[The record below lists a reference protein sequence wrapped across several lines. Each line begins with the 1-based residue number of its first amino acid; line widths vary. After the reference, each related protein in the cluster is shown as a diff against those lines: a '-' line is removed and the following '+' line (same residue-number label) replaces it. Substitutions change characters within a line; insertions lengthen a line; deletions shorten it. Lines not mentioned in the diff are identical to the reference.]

1 MSEPQATTAAATA
14 SDVALLQAYEPIIK
28 YTHGELFFPAAIDG
42 YVAGADI
49 WVGKSQRERR
59 LLADVGTVTPDRLS
73 EFSSPPGQTLFLRY
87 VQEPMNGFEIT
98 RWRLRPN
105 RAIFKAPGRLA
116 RVGLFARLV
125 DAGFTASLLL
135 RGSVPG
141 GTAAAASVKYQQV
154 VANDPKTYYH
164 GRVFRRDGW
173 IVLQYLFFY
182 FMNDYRSTFNGV
194 NDHESDWEQV
204 FVVLEDAPDGP
215 KPVWVGAAAHDY
227 SGDDLRRR
235 WDDPLLTRQGD
246 HLVVFAGAGSHAAY
260 FEQGEYMTTAPL
272 PAAGP
277 LNAFLSGLR
286 AFWTDT
292 LRQPDPGDLG
302 ARITNAL
309 SVPFVDYAR
318 GDGRVIGPTGDK
330 STASG
335 EAPGQ
340 WTPIV
345 IDDNTDWVDG
355 YRGLFGLDTHD
366 RFAGERAPAGPKY
379 TRSGAVRQ
387 SWHDPLGF
395 LGLAKVAP
403 PHKVPEV
410 LTQRIATLEKEQA
423 EIEQEIS
430 DKSQP
435 LHGLGLEVQALSRDG
450 AMAAVYEDRR
460 DELDKL
466 LTELNGKRRVVSELK
481 AAEAATRAEL
491 ARVSSGATDD
501 PGAHLKHAMH
511 PVPVEEMRYG
521 RIVEFWAAVSAGLIL
536 LVVAGLVLTRLVPWW
551 AAFAIAIVGYALL
564 EATFRRRLTSVLLAT
579 TVLLAVIAVIILAIR
594 FAGELVIFGVIL
606 LALIVLIDNMRELRG
621 R

>member
-1 MSEPQATTAAATA
+1 MTAVAEPTSSVDPQAKPE
-14 SDVALLQAYEPIIK
+14 DVALLQAYEPIIK

-42 YVAGADI
+42 YVSGVDV
-49 WVGKSQRERR
+49 WVGKSQRERS
-59 LLADVGTVTPDRLS
+59 LIAEVGTVTPDRLS
-73 EFSSPPGQTLFLRY
+73 EFSAPPGETLFLRL
-87 VQEPMNGFEIT
+87 VQDPLSGLEIT

-116 RVGLFARLV
+116 RVGIFARLV

-141 GTAAAASVKYQQV
+141 GTAAAASNKYQQTLEHDKRTV
-154 VANDPKTYYH
+154 YY
-164 GRVFRRDGW
+164 GRVVRRDGW

-182 FMNDYRSTFNGV
+182 FMNDYRSTFSGV

-204 FVVLEDAPDGP
+204 FVVLEDAPGGP

-235 WDDPLLTRQGD
+235 WDDPLLVREGD

-260 FEQGEYMTTAPL
+260 FEQGEYMTTVPL

-277 LNAFLSGLR
+277 LMSFLNGMR
-286 AFWTDT
+286 VFWRDA
-292 LRQPDPGDLG
+292 LGQPDPGDLG

-318 GDGRVIGPTGDK
+318 GDGRVIGPSASKAATTGD
-330 STASG
+330 
-335 EAPGQ
+335 APGT
-340 WTPIV
+340 WSPIV
-345 IDDNTDWVDG
+345 IDDDVDWVDG

-403 PHKVPEV
+403 PFKVPE
-410 LTQRIATLEKEQA
+410 TLEARIKSLAEERAKVEQ
-423 EIEQEIS
+423 
-430 DKSQP
+430 
-435 LHGLGLEVQALSRDG
+435 
-450 AMAAVYEDRR
+450 
-460 DELDKL
+460 
-466 LTELNGKRRVVSELK
+466 
-481 AAEAATRAEL
+481 
-491 ARVSSGATDD
+491 
-501 PGAHLKHAMH
+501 
-511 PVPVEEMRYG
+511 
-521 RIVEFWAAVSAGLIL
+521 
-536 LVVAGLVLTRLVPWW
+536 
-551 AAFAIAIVGYALL
+551 
-564 EATFRRRLTSVLLAT
+564 
-579 TVLLAVIAVIILAIR
+579 
-594 FAGELVIFGVIL
+594 
-606 LALIVLIDNMRELRG
+606 RG

>member
-1 MSEPQATTAAATA
+1 MTDEA
-14 SDVALLQAYEPIIK
+14 DVALLQAYEPIIK

-59 LLADVGTVTPDRLS
+59 LMAEVGTLTPDRLS
-73 EFSSPPGQTLFLRY
+73 EFSAPPGQTTFLRY
-87 VQEPMNGFEIT
+87 VQEPMNGLEVT

-105 RAIFKAPGRLA
+105 RPIFKAPGRLA

-141 GTAAAASVKYQQV
+141 GTAAAASNKYQAV
-154 VANDPKTYYH
+154 VEKDPRRVYY

-215 KPVWVGAAAHDY
+215 EPAWVGAAAHDY

-246 HLVVFAGAGSHAAY
+246 HLVIFAGAGSHAAY

-286 AFWTDT
+286 VFWTET

-318 GDGRVIGPTGDK
+318 GDGRVIGPTADT
-330 STASG
+330 SAASG
-335 EAPGQ
+335 EIAGI

-345 IDDNTDWVDG
+345 IDDDTDWVDG

-410 LTQRIATLEKEQA
+410 LAQRISVLEVERANVEKEID
-423 EIEQEIS
+423 E
-430 DKSQP
+430 KSKP

-450 AMAAVYEDRR
+450 AMAAIYQERR

-466 LTELNGKRRVVSELK
+466 LTELNGKRRVVSELT
-481 AAEAATRAEL
+481 AAEAAARAEL
-491 ARVSSGATDD
+491 SRINAGTMDD

-511 PVPVEEMRYG
+511 PVPIEEMRYG
-521 RIVEFWAAVSAGLIL
+521 RVVEFWAAVSAGLIL
-536 LVVAGLVLTRLVPWW
+536 LVVAGLLLTGLVPLW
-551 AAFAIAIVGYALL
+551 AALAIAIGGYALL
-564 EATFRRRLTSVLLAT
+564 EATFRRRLTSVLLGT
-579 TVLLAVIAVIILAIR
+579 TVLLAIIAVINLAIR
-594 FAGELVIFGVIL
+594 YATELVIFGVIL
-606 LALIVLIDNMRELRG
+606 LAVIVLVDNMRELRG